1 MSLYK
6 LLVAVVVMMSAAVSH
21 AAVEIT
27 IGEGNEISL
36 PSAYAAPQ
44 WTAEWFME
52 DGSVVPEALLRRNSG
67 TSVSVLSNIGYV
79 YAVLTEAET
88 QRTVR
93 TTGVNADRLRVR
105 AATLRLD
112 GTGNVNKM
120 VFVNNGV
127 TAVQEFSVEIAGI
140 IADAPAGIATVVLPQ
155 LVGEYDINVNH
166 PERIGAMLLDG
177 AGISSIDVDKS
188 CRNLNELSLT
198 DNSLRFDGLPAWL
211 PDGCEVSYGMQS
223 PVHISVSADGMTVDL
238 SALATGDVAVSWF
251 DDDGEPIEG
260 DLYER
265 DGQSYVFTGYAG
277 KAWCSMT
284 SASLGLTLKST
295 TVSVGADMC
304 PVFSGS
310 WAGAA
315 GNAALAVGV
324 SERTAVAVDD
334 GAVQMLEADAD
345 NWIRLP
351 GKSGSMTLYASS
363 VESVEML
370 DLHGIGLYDL
380 YINDGA
386 RLKSL
391 VLDGNSF
398 LPGSLPAGIPVG
410 CEVDWGQQAIVD
422 ISRLSDP
429 GERWVDLTG
438 FSDIEV
444 SWFDSTTGEPL
455 TSAQIVERP
464 KCLFTFAADVSGV
477 YGVLRSMSHNG
488 LAWRSTEV
496 KFPGYNSLLGEVSS
510 RCGVYSIEGNTIVS
524 SGHAELRVY
533 TLDGQLKCRVAPMGR
548 SVLPSGIYV
557 VAGAGVS
564 DIVKI

>member
-1 MSLYK
+1 MSLCK
-6 LLVAVVVMMSAAVSH
+6 LLVAVVFLWSSAVSH

-36 PSAYAAPQ
+36 PAGYAAPQ

-52 DGSVVPEALLRRNSG
+52 DGSAVPEALLLHNSG

-105 AATLRLD
+105 VATLRLD
-112 GTGNVNKM
+112 GTGSDNKM

-127 TAVQEFSVEIAGI
+127 TSVQEFSVEIAGI
-140 IADAPAGIATVVLPQ
+140 VADAPVGIATVVLPQ

-166 PERIGAMLLDG
+166 PERIGAMMLDG

-188 CRNLNELSLT
+188 CRNLNELSLK
-198 DNSLRFDGLPAWL
+198 DNSLGFGGVPEWL
-211 PDGCEVSYGMQS
+211 PEGCEVNYGMQS
-223 PVHISVSADGMTVDL
+223 PVHISVLADGMTVDL
-238 SALATGDVAVSWF
+238 SAVAMGDVTVSWY
-251 DDDGEPIEG
+251 DDGGDPIDG
-260 DLYER
+260 SCYER
-265 DGQSYVFTGYAG
+265 SGQSYVFTGYTG

-295 TVSVGADMC
+295 TISVGADMC

-310 WAGAA
+310 WARAA
-315 GNAALAVGV
+315 GNAAFAVGV
-324 SERTAVAVDD
+324 SERTAVAIDD

-363 VESVEML
+363 VESVERM

-380 YINDGA
+380 CINDAA

-398 LPGSLPAGIPVG
+398 SPGSLPAGIPGG

-422 ISRLSDP
+422 ISRLSNP

-444 SWFDSTTGEPL
+444 SWSDSSTGEPL

-464 KCLFTFAADVSGV
+464 KCLFTFAADVTGV
-477 YGVLRSMSHNG
+477 YGVLRSISHDG
-488 LAWRSTEV
+488 LKWHTTEV
-496 KFPGYNSLLGEVSS
+496 RFPGYNSQLGEVSS

-533 TLDGQLKCRVAPMGR
+533 TLDGQLKCCVAPMGR
-548 SVLPSGIYV
+548 SSLPSGIYV
-557 VAGAGVS
+557 VSGAGVS